1 MGLIA
6 FGGLVKNILLAG
18 SSGLV
23 GSFALK
29 NLLSDARVGKIILVS
44 RTSQDISNPKI
55 IQIIGSLDLLDSVD
69 LANYGVDRIDA
80 GLCAL
85 GSTIKKAGDKESFKK
100 VDKDFVINIAKFSK
114 RFGSNQ
120 FAVISALGAD
130 SKSPFFYN
138 QVKGEMEEGLR
149 ALNFSKLTI
158 FRPSLLLGE
167 RKEVRGA
174 ERFLNKISPFLSTTL
189 IGPLKKYR
197 GIEAHRVAAHL
208 TEVIFN
214 ETSGVVIIENS
225 EMLNI

>member
-1 MGLIA
+1 L
-6 FGGLVKNILLAG
+6 KNIILAG

-44 RTSQDISNPKI
+44 RTAQDISNPKI
-55 IQIIGSLDLLDSVD
+55 QQIIGSLDLLDFVNLED
-69 LANYGVDRIDA
+69 YGVDHIDA

-85 GSTIKKAGDKESFKK
+85 GSTIKKAGNKDAFKK
-100 VDKDFVINIAKFSK
+100 VDKDFVVKIAEFSK
-114 RFGSNQ
+114 KFGSQQ

-138 QVKGEMEEGLR
+138 QVKGEMEEAVR
-149 ALNFSKLTI
+149 ALKFSKLTI
-158 FRPSLLLGE
+158 IRPSLILGE
-167 RKEVRGA
+167 RKELRVT
-174 ERFLNKISPFLSTTL
+174 ERFFNKISPFLSTTL

-197 GIEAHRVAAHL
+197 GIEAHKVAAHL
-208 TEVIFN
+208 TDTLF
-214 ETSGVVIIENS
+214 TDTFGVVVMENS

>member
-1 MGLIA
+1 M
-6 FGGLVKNILLAG
+6 KNIILAG

-29 NLLSDARVGKIILVS
+29 NLLSDARIGKIILVS

-55 IQIIGSLDLLDSVD
+55 IQIIGSLDLLDTVD
-69 LANYGVDRIDA
+69 LKEYGVDRIDI
-80 GLCAL
+80 GISAL
-85 GSTIKKAGDKESFKK
+85 GSTLKKAGNKDDFKK
-100 VDKDFVINIAKFSK
+100 IDKDFTVNVAAFSK
-114 RFGSNQ
+114 RFGSKQ

-138 QVKGEMEEGLR
+138 QVKGEMEEALR

-158 FRPSLLLGE
+158 IRPSLILGE

-174 ERFLNKISPFLSTTL
+174 EHFLNKISPFLSVTL

-197 GIEAHRVAAHL
+197 GIEAHKVADHL
-208 TEVIFN
+208 TQTIFN

>member
-1 MGLIA
+1 
-6 FGGLVKNILLAG
+6 VKNIILAG

-29 NLLSDARVGKIILVS
+29 NLLRDARVGRIILVS

-55 IQIIGSLDLLDSVD
+55 IQIICSLDQLDSVD
-69 LANYGVDRIDA
+69 LADYGVDRIDA
-80 GLCAL
+80 GLCSL
-85 GSTIKKAGDKESFKK
+85 GSTIKKAGNKEAFKK
-100 VDKDFVINIAKFSK
+100 VDKNFVINVAEFSK
-114 RFGSNQ
+114 KFGSGQ

-138 QVKGEMEEGLR
+138 RVKGEMEAALN

-158 FRPSLLLGE
+158 IRPSLILGE
-167 RKEVRGA
+167 RREIRGT
-174 ERFLNKISPFLSTTL
+174 ERFFNKISPFLSTTL

-197 GIEAHRVAAHL
+197 GIEAHRVATYL
-208 TEVIFN
+208 TDSIFI
-214 ETSGVVIIENS
+214 ETTGSMIIENS